1 MQPEPQALS
10 TLAHALPQNCIFG
23 LLCIFFVCLFFL
35 QAQELHYWEKG
46 DSAGLYRLSCLK
58 TAKPYLT
65 CILANCAELVPIK
78 SIHADNHNKRMSWNN
93 NPIQT
98 TLIQLF
104 VKTFVFLITNEKNNN
119 CVLVSLS

>member
-1 MQPEPQALS
+1 MRPEPQALS
-10 TLAHALPQNCIFG
+10 TLEPALPQNCIFG
-23 LLCIFFVCLFFL
+23 PLCIYLFFIFL

-46 DSAGLYRLSCLK
+46 DSAGLYRLPCLK

-78 SIHADNHNKRMSWNN
+78 SIHTDNHNKRMSWNN